1 MWWGVPPGPCCLP
14 RSVRWET
21 WVPPCSAAVRG
32 EPAPSLSR
40 KPCAWRTRRPSVCQG
55 PLPQA
60 RPPFPFRDTPSRSN
74 AVPASCL
81 PLTGTRPRPTLSE
94 EGLLSQA
101 ELPWFCAALGREHQ
115 PRKPRPP
122 RSEWLPGDPPTSG
135 QLQSPHTGGD
145 RVVFM
150 IFTLR
155 KFSNIKDR
163 Q

>member
-1 MWWGVPPGPCCLP
+1 MVGCPPRPVL
-14 RSVRWET
+14 
-21 WVPPCSAAVRG
+21 
-32 EPAPSLSR
+32 PAPECPMGDLG
-40 KPCAWRTRRPSVCQG
+40 PALQCCCERRACSFPK
-55 PLPQA
+55 PQA
-60 RPPFPFRDTPSRSN
+60 LCLEDTPPLCLSGTPPTGAAPFPFRDTPSRSN

-81 PLTGTRPRPTLSE
+81 PLTGTRPRPRLSE

>member
-1 MWWGVPPGPCCLP
+1 MLGCPPRPVL
-14 RSVRWET
+14 
-21 WVPPCSAAVRG
+21 
-32 EPAPSLSR
+32 PAPE
-40 KPCAWRTRRPSVCQG
+40 RRMGDSGPALQCCGERRACSFPEPQASCLEDTPPLCQSG
-55 PLPQA
+55 TLPQA
-60 RPPFPFRDTPSRSN
+60 RPPSPSETPRPGAMLSPR
-74 AVPASCL
+74 PASHS
-81 PLTGTRPRPTLSE
+81 TGTRPRPRLSE
-94 EGLLSQA
+94 EGPLSWA
-101 ELPWFCAALGREHQ
+101 EPPWFCAALGCEHQ